1 MSTHEEACEPIV
13 IDESEDQEPS
23 PAEDVAM
30 AEAAN
35 DDEATIAITTD
46 AAVENFDDIDG
57 DTAVRPRARTRPNRD
72 AISPPPRAGSTLSD
86 SPRLVRDLVRPSH
99 PRSLPLPLRRAKSR
113 TTRTKAKATWR
124 S

>member
-1 MSTHEEACEPIV
+1 MSTHEEASEPI
-13 IDESEDQEPS
+13 ILDESEDQGPS

-35 DDEATIAITTD
+35 DDEATIAITID

-57 DTAVRPRARTRPNRD
+57 DTAVRPRARIRPIRG
-72 AISPPPRAGSTLSD
+72 AISPPSAPGSCPSGVPPAPRAISSVRLTRD
-86 SPRLVRDLVRPSH
+86 PSPPF
-99 PRSLPLPLRRAKSR
+99 RRAKNR
-113 TTRTKAKATWR
+113 TTRTKEKSRRR

>member
-13 IDESEDQEPS
+13 IDESEEQEPS

-30 AEAAN
+30 AEVAS

-57 DTAVRPRARTRPNRD
+57 DTAVRSRARIRPIRD
-72 AISPPPRAGSTLSD
+72 AISPPPRAGSTPSECP
-86 SPRLVRDLVRPSH
+86 SRRADLVHPS
-99 PRSLPLPLRRAKSR
+99 PEIPPPPFRRAKNR
-113 TTRTKAKATWR
+113 TTRTKAKAARR

>member
-57 DTAVRPRARTRPNRD
+57 DTAVRPRARTRPIRG
-72 AISPPPRAGSTLSD
+72 AISPPPRARAAMPLAT
-86 SPRLVRDLVRPSH
+86 PRPHCPSA
-99 PRSLPLPLRRAKSR
+99 PACASRA
-113 TTRTKAKATWR
+113 AA
-124 S
+124 

>member
-57 DTAVRPRARTRPNRD
+57 DTAVRPRARIRPIRD
-72 AISPPPRAGSTLSD
+72 AIPPPPRAGSTPSECPPA
-86 SPRLVRDLVRPSH
+86 PRGSRPSVS
-99 PRSLPLPLRRAKSR
+99 PEIPPPPFRRAKNR